1 MNKTEWRPE
10 NTVVCIDVE
19 NRSRY
24 PANEQLGH
32 NVIVKELKSNT
43 LKSIIATSHSFSDVG
58 SSPIRNESK
67 NYMSSFKL
75 TTAQYFSTTIRKHHK
90 CVQMAMK
97 GKDMTKAM
105 HHIDQCIKLAPHNAK
120 FLIERSGIYIKL
132 LAYQHAISDLHLAI
146 SLGSNTLDTM
156 SVNRDLTNAALE
168 SPSIMS
174 VSLDLIEY
182 ENALLM
188 TGQLH
193 IVHGKNLKD
202 EGKLEEALKQYE
214 LGRSFIDQ
222 YAQMKDL
229 ITNSSITPGTL
240 VTLMGALQ
248 VYESMKR
255 NDDYVDLITKCINN
269 LESENMEI
277 PEEIL
282 MGDPIL
288 TSKLYLP
295 QLSDLL
301 YARAN
306 LLSKQNGQSIIQAYY
321 DLKKALRYC
330 PNHLESYNLLHQ
342 LETISFNKQEEA
354 VELMLKNRFFDSL
367 HSITIAIYAQ
377 PENIS
382 LYFDKGAILRKLDRL
397 TESLDCIMQ
406 GINLFNT
413 WNDTDKKNSAD
424 LYQLG
429 RNQLFLT
436 MSSYAIRLLKQ
447 EKYQESNELTRQL
460 LEVDPKNYRLL
471 ILSADCQYFLN
482 NYEKSLEE
490 YENAKS
496 IISKL
501 LTDSNHCICDNNV
514 MKIPE
519 SINSINGR
527 ICLACYQLSK
537 SRIKQ
542 SDWSNAINYLDRCI
556 RLAPFQSEFYMT
568 RALVHYQSNHTKHS
582 WNDILIFVYLNL
594 SDWAL
599 CQRTNGKWSIYP
611 MWYQTIVHN
620 RFLSQVNEQIGPLI
634 HRLTP
639 KYIDLVKVAN
649 SKECELSLL
658 KNLRRIINENKCAAC
673 QRARNASTTKITFPT
688 NGNQQTLENPI
699 DWLNNHV
706 WFNLFSEPRDDNVIK
721 MRFVNSD
728 DITQKTFTDVREDDY
743 KQINAKIKEIRQK
756 NFARQYM
763 YTK

>member
-1 MNKTEWRPE
+1 
-10 NTVVCIDVE
+10 
-19 NRSRY
+19 
-24 PANEQLGH
+24 
-32 NVIVKELKSNT
+32 
-43 LKSIIATSHSFSDVG
+43 
-58 SSPIRNESK
+58 
-67 NYMSSFKL
+67 
-75 TTAQYFSTTIRKHHK
+75 
-90 CVQMAMK
+90 
-97 GKDMTKAM
+97 
-105 HHIDQCIKLAPHNAK
+105 
-120 FLIERSGIYIKL
+120 
-132 LAYQHAISDLHLAI
+132 
-146 SLGSNTLDTM
+146 
-156 SVNRDLTNAALE
+156 
-168 SPSIMS
+168 
-174 VSLDLIEY
+174 
-182 ENALLM
+182 
-188 TGQLH
+188 
-193 IVHGKNLKD
+193 
-202 EGKLEEALKQYE
+202 
-214 LGRSFIDQ
+214 
-222 YAQMKDL
+222 
-229 ITNSSITPGTL
+229 
-240 VTLMGALQ
+240 
-248 VYESMKR
+248 
-255 NDDYVDLITKCINN
+255 
-269 LESENMEI
+269 
-277 PEEIL
+277 
-282 MGDPIL
+282 
-288 TSKLYLP
+288 
-295 QLSDLL
+295 
-301 YARAN
+301 
-306 LLSKQNGQSIIQAYY
+306 
-321 DLKKALRYC
+321 
-330 PNHLESYNLLHQ
+330 
-342 LETISFNKQEEA
+342 
-354 VELMLKNRFFDSL
+354 
-367 HSITIAIYAQ
+367 
-377 PENIS
+377 
-382 LYFDKGAILRKLDRL
+382 
-397 TESLDCIMQ
+397 
-406 GINLFNT
+406 
-413 WNDTDKKNSAD
+413 
-424 LYQLG
+424 
-429 RNQLFLT
+429 

-447 EKYQESNELTRQL
+447 EKYQESNALTRQL

-542 SDWSNAINYLDRCI
+542 SDWSKAINYLDRCI

-568 RALVHYQSNHTKHS
+568 RALVHYQSNHTEHS

-620 RFLSQVNEQIGPLI
+620 RLLSQVNEQIGPLI

-673 QRARNASTTKITFPT
+673 QRARDASTTKITFPT

-706 WFNLFSEPRDDNVIK
+706 WFNLFSEPRDNNVIK
-721 MRFVNSD
+721 MHFVNSD
-728 DITQKTFTDVREDDY
+728 DITQKTFTDVGEDDY

>member
-1 MNKTEWRPE
+1 MNKTDWRPE
-10 NTVVCIDVE
+10 NTVVCIDVK
-19 NRSRY
+19 NRSQY

-32 NVIVKELKSNT
+32 NIIVEGLRSNT
-43 LKSIIATSHSFSDVG
+43 LKSISATSHSFSNDG
-58 SSPIRNESK
+58 LIPIRNESK
-67 NYMSSFKL
+67 NYLSSFKL

-90 CVQMAMK
+90 CVQMAVK
-97 GKDMTKAM
+97 SKDMTKAM

-120 FLIERSGIYIKL
+120 FLIERSEIYIKL
-132 LAYQHAISDLHLAI
+132 SDYQHAISDLHLAI
-146 SLGSNTLDTM
+146 SLGSKSLDTL
-156 SVNRDLTNAALE
+156 SINRGLANADSE

-174 VSLDLIEY
+174 ASLNRTEY
-182 ENALLM
+182 ENAVLM
-188 TGQLH
+188 TGHLH
-193 IVHGKNLKD
+193 IVHGENLKYQR
-202 EGKLEEALKQYE
+202 KLEEALKQYE

-222 YAQMKDL
+222 YAQIKDL

-240 VTLMGALQ
+240 VTLMGVLQ
-248 VYESMKR
+248 VYESMER
-255 NDDYVDLITKCINN
+255 NDDYVNLITKCINDLENEN
-269 LESENMEI
+269 LEI

-282 MGDPIL
+282 MGNPIL
-288 TSKLYLP
+288 TSRLYVP

-306 LLSKQNGQSIIQAYY
+306 LLSKQHGQSIIQAYY
-321 DLKKALRYC
+321 DLKKALRNC

-342 LETISFNKQEEA
+342 LEIISSNKQEEA
-354 VELMLKNRFFDSL
+354 IELMLKNRFFDSL

-397 TESLDCIMQ
+397 TESLDCIMH

-436 MSSYAIRLLKQ
+436 INSYAIKLLKQ
-447 EKYQESNELTRQL
+447 EKYQESNELIRQL
-460 LEVDPKNYRLL
+460 LKVDPKNYRLL
-471 ILSADCQYFLN
+471 ILSGDCQYFMR
-482 NYEKSLEE
+482 NYEKSLKE

-501 LTDSNHCICDNNV
+501 LTDSNHCICNNNM

-527 ICLACYQLSK
+527 ICLTCYQLSK
-537 SRIKQ
+537 NRIKQ

-556 RLAPFQSEFYMT
+556 CLAPFQSEFYMT

-582 WNDILIFVYLNL
+582 WNDILIFIYLNL

-599 CQRTNGKWSIYP
+599 FQRTNGKWSIYP

-658 KNLRRIINENKCAAC
+658 RNLRRIINENKCATC
-673 QRARNASTTKITFPT
+673 QRASHSSTTKITFPT

-699 DWLNNHV
+699 DWLHNRV
-706 WFNLFSEPRDDNVIK
+706 SFNLFSEPRDDCVAK
-721 MRFVNSD
+721 MPFINSN
-728 DITQKTFTDVREDDY
+728 DITQKTFTDVCEYEY
-743 KQINAKIKEIRQK
+743 KQINAKIKEIRQR
-756 NFARQYM
+756 NFPRQFM
-763 YTK
+763 HTK